1 MTPGRTLAAMTMIDE
16 TAARAEAA
24 KFMVLVLVRNWVRS
38 GDGDQTIMPGPTL
51 VAIRMTEQTVARA
64 VARMFMMVVLSNMG

>member
-1 MTPGRTLAAMTMIDE
+1 MKMADE
-16 TAARAEAA
+16 MAARAEAA
-24 KFMVLVLVRNWVRS
+24 KFMVLILVRNGLRS
-38 GDGDQTIMPGPTL
+38 GGGDQTIMPGPTL